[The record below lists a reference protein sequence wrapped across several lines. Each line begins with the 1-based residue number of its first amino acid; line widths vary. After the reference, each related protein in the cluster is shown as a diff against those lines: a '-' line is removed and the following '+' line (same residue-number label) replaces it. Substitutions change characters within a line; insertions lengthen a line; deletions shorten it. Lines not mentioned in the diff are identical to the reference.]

1 MNHFEKSSF
10 ALSMFFAFCIVVH
23 DEAMQLLKLPA
34 NDFQL
39 LRVDEPA
46 AEIAT
51 LSKAPSSPSYKMLLW
66 NLRGCHI
73 YSRAHR

>member
-10 ALSMFFAFCIVVH
+10 ALRMFFAFCIVVH
-23 DEAMQLLKLPA
+23 DETMQSLKLPA

-51 LSKAPSSPSYKMLLW
+51 LSKTPSSPFYEMLLW
-66 NLRGCHI
+66 NLRECHI
-73 YSRAHR
+73 